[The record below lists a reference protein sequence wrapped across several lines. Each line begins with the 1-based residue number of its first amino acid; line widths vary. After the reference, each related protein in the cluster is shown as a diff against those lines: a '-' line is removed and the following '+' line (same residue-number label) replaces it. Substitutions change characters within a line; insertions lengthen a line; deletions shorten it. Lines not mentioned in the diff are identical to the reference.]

1 MDNGFR
7 KNVIQ
12 DWSLVP
18 KWVVGYMNK
27 TVFQRLILPAFYFCV
42 KQVYGMRLSEV
53 LAGGLP
59 LIFKLKYYLTVIFIN
74 MTAITAF
81 ARN

>member
-1 MDNGFR
+1 
-7 KNVIQ
+7 
-12 DWSLVP
+12 
-18 KWVVGYMNK
+18 MNK
-27 TVFQRLILPAFYFCV
+27 TVFQGFDFCV